1 LAVRERL
8 LLRDK
13 GKPNPYGWY
22 AFGRHQGLD
31 TTWGPKILVPPV
43 VKEPRFIVW
52 KRPEYTYYAG
62 YGIHYEG
69 DLEDL
74 AAQLQGQEMAFY
86 LRYRARCYQGGY
98 YSMAKGFIAR
108 FGVCPTANRV

>member
-1 LAVRERL
+1 
-8 LLRDK
+8 
-13 GKPNPYGWY
+13 
-22 AFGRHQGLD
+22 
-31 TTWGPKILVPPV
+31 
-43 VKEPRFIVW
+43 VW

-74 AAQLQGQEMAFY
+74 AAQLQSQEMAFY

-108 FGVCPTANRV
+108 FGVCPTAN